1 MLSEHPI
8 KISIAEAWQTQGRAR
23 ERHKENFLSESPDV
37 QSGSS
42 QNFPYSCCD
51 TREANVST
59 PQLEIFAAMRA
70 PFFLLFS
77 FLPRKYAKENYAQ
90 IGTQHL
96 FYQKLHC
103 GTLPEGERF
112 AFPTGQVAH
121 YGWGYSPRACRT
133 ACRSNH

>member
-1 MLSEHPI
+1 MSFPYQCRAAHEAQLSKSE
-8 KISIAEAWQTQGRAR
+8 Q
-23 ERHKENFLSESPDV
+23 ENFLLGE
-37 QSGSS
+37 
-42 QNFPYSCCD
+42 
-51 TREANVST
+51 R
-59 PQLEIFAAMRA
+59 